1 MSIVKNSVN
10 LEGWLSISSLG
21 LAIMFVLLV
30 ISFYNFL
37 IGTEGKGP
45 DRFVDVRGVVIKTLS
60 ISGAPSIILAGISF
74 GLSKNYGNRL
84 SGILLSITGSIF
96 IIGMVV
102 SLSLISYIPGE
113 FIHPILVVVPYT
125 FILGGIAILIIG
137 FILYL
142 KTAKGIKKTGR
153 FN

>member
-1 MSIVKNSVN
+1 
-10 LEGWLSISSLG
+10 
-21 LAIMFVLLV
+21 MFVLLV

-37 IGTEGKGP
+37 IGSEGKGP
-45 DRFVDVRGVVIKTLS
+45 ERFVDVRGVVVKTLS

-84 SGILLSITGSIF
+84 SGMLLSFTGIVL
-96 IIGMVV
+96 IIGMLV
-102 SLSLISYIPGE
+102 SLSLSSNIISE
-113 FIHPILVVVPYT
+113 FFHPILILVPYI
-125 FILGGIAILIIG
+125 FIVGGIGILIIG

-142 KTAKGIKKTGR
+142 KATKGIKKTGR

>member
-1 MSIVKNSVN
+1 MG
-10 LEGWLSISSLG
+10 LEIWLSIASLG
-21 LAIMFVLLV
+21 LAIMFILLV

-37 IGTEGKGP
+37 IGSEGKGP
-45 DRFVDVRGVVIKTLS
+45 ERFVDVRGVVVKTLS

-84 SGILLSITGSIF
+84 SGMLLSFTGIVL
-96 IIGMVV
+96 IIGMLV
-102 SLSLISYIPGE
+102 SLSLSSNIISD
-113 FIHPILVVVPYT
+113 FFHPILVLVPYI
-125 FILGGIAILIIG
+125 FIVGGIAILIIG

-142 KTAKGIKKTGR
+142 KATKGIKKTGR

>member
-1 MSIVKNSVN
+1 
-10 LEGWLSISSLG
+10 
-21 LAIMFVLLV
+21 MFVLLV

-37 IGTEGKGP
+37 IGSEGKGP
-45 DRFVDVRGVVIKTLS
+45 ERFVDVRGVVVKTLS

-84 SGILLSITGSIF
+84 SGILLSFTGIVL

-102 SLSLISYIPGE
+102 SLSLSSNIISD
-113 FIHPILVVVPYT
+113 FFHPILVLVPYI
-125 FILGGIAILIIG
+125 FIVAGIAILIIG

-142 KTAKGIKKTGR
+142 KATKGIKKTGR

>member
-1 MSIVKNSVN
+1 
-10 LEGWLSISSLG
+10 
-21 LAIMFVLLV
+21 MFILLV

-37 IGTEGKGP
+37 IGNEGKGP
-45 DRFVDVRGVVIKTLS
+45 ERFVDVRGVVVKTLS

-84 SGILLSITGSIF
+84 SGMLLSFTGIVL
-96 IIGMVV
+96 IIGMLV
-102 SLSLISYIPGE
+102 SLSLSSNIISD
-113 FIHPILVVVPYT
+113 FFHPILVLVPYI
-125 FILGGIAILIIG
+125 FIVGGIAILIIG

-142 KTAKGIKKTGR
+142 KATKGIKKTGR

>member
-1 MSIVKNSVN
+1 
-10 LEGWLSISSLG
+10 
-21 LAIMFVLLV
+21 MFILLV

-37 IGTEGKGP
+37 IGSEGKGP
-45 DRFVDVRGVVIKTLS
+45 ERFVDVRGVVVKTLS

-84 SGILLSITGSIF
+84 SGMLLSFTGIVL
-96 IIGMVV
+96 IIGMLV
-102 SLSLISYIPGE
+102 SLSLSSNIISE
-113 FIHPILVVVPYT
+113 FFHPILVLVPYI
-125 FILGGIAILIIG
+125 FIVGGIGILIIG

-142 KTAKGIKKTGR
+142 KATKGIKKTGR

>member
-1 MSIVKNSVN
+1 
-10 LEGWLSISSLG
+10 
-21 LAIMFVLLV
+21 MFILLV

-37 IGTEGKGP
+37 IGSEGKGP
-45 DRFVDVRGVVIKTLS
+45 ERFVDIRGVVVKTLS

-84 SGILLSITGSIF
+84 SGMLLSFTGIVL
-96 IIGMVV
+96 IIGMLV
-102 SLSLISYIPGE
+102 SLSLSSNIISD
-113 FIHPILVVVPYT
+113 FFHPILVLVPYI
-125 FILGGIAILIIG
+125 FIVGGIAILIIG

-142 KTAKGIKKTGR
+142 KATKGIKKTGR

>member
-1 MSIVKNSVN
+1 
-10 LEGWLSISSLG
+10 
-21 LAIMFVLLV
+21 MFVLLV

-37 IGTEGKGP
+37 IGSEGKGP
-45 DRFVDVRGVVIKTLS
+45 ERFVDVRGVVVKTLS

-84 SGILLSITGSIF
+84 SGILLSFTGIVL

-102 SLSLISYIPGE
+102 SLSLSSNIISD
-113 FIHPILVVVPYT
+113 FFHPILVLVPYI
-125 FILGGIAILIIG
+125 FIVGGIAILIIG

-142 KTAKGIKKTGR
+142 KATKGIKRTGR

>member
-1 MSIVKNSVN
+1 
-10 LEGWLSISSLG
+10 
-21 LAIMFVLLV
+21 MFILLV

-37 IGTEGKGP
+37 IGSEGKGP
-45 DRFVDVRGVVIKTLS
+45 ERFVDVRGVVVKTLS

-84 SGILLSITGSIF
+84 SGILLSFTGIVL

-102 SLSLISYIPGE
+102 SLSLSSNIISD
-113 FIHPILVVVPYT
+113 FFHPILVLVPYI
-125 FILGGIAILIIG
+125 FIVGGIAILIIG

-142 KTAKGIKKTGR
+142 KATKGIKKTGR

>member
-1 MSIVKNSVN
+1 
-10 LEGWLSISSLG
+10 
-21 LAIMFVLLV
+21 MFILLV

-37 IGTEGKGP
+37 IGSEGKGP
-45 DRFVDVRGVVIKTLS
+45 ERFVDVRGVVVKTLS

-84 SGILLSITGSIF
+84 SGMLLSFTGIVL
-96 IIGMVV
+96 IIGMLV
-102 SLSLISYIPGE
+102 SLSLSSNIISD
-113 FIHPILVVVPYT
+113 FFHPILVLVLYI
-125 FILGGIAILIIG
+125 FIVGGIAILIIG

-142 KTAKGIKKTGR
+142 KATKGIKKTGR

>member
-1 MSIVKNSVN
+1 
-10 LEGWLSISSLG
+10 
-21 LAIMFVLLV
+21 MFVLLV

-37 IGTEGKGP
+37 IGSEGKGP
-45 DRFVDVRGVVIKTLS
+45 ERFVDVRGVVVKTLS

-84 SGILLSITGSIF
+84 SGMLLSFTGIVL

-102 SLSLISYIPGE
+102 SLSLSSNIISE
-113 FIHPILVVVPYT
+113 FFHPILVLAPYI
-125 FILGGIAILIIG
+125 FIVGGIGILIIG

-142 KTAKGIKKTGR
+142 KATKGIKK
-153 FN
+153 

>member
-1 MSIVKNSVN
+1 
-10 LEGWLSISSLG
+10 
-21 LAIMFVLLV
+21 MFILLV

-37 IGTEGKGP
+37 IGSEGKGP
-45 DRFVDVRGVVIKTLS
+45 ERFVDVRGVVVKTLS

-84 SGILLSITGSIF
+84 SGMLLSFTGIVL

-102 SLSLISYIPGE
+102 SLSLSSNIISE
-113 FIHPILVVVPYT
+113 FFHPILVLVPYI
-125 FILGGIAILIIG
+125 FIVGGIGILIIG

-142 KTAKGIKKTGR
+142 KATKGIKKTGR

>member
-1 MSIVKNSVN
+1 MSIA
-10 LEGWLSISSLG
+10 SLG
-21 LAIMFVLLV
+21 LAIMFILLV

-37 IGTEGKGP
+37 IGSEGKGP
-45 DRFVDVRGVVIKTLS
+45 ERFVDVRGVVVKTLS

-84 SGILLSITGSIF
+84 SGMLLSFTGIVL
-96 IIGMVV
+96 IIGMLV
-102 SLSLISYIPGE
+102 SLSLSSNIISD
-113 FIHPILVVVPYT
+113 FFHPILVLVPYI
-125 FILGGIAILIIG
+125 FIVGGIAILIIG

-142 KTAKGIKKTGR
+142 KATKGIKKTGR